1 MVPDCRVDG
10 EEFFLMTTD
19 LVSFVS
25 RETLFV
31 VAYVCAPVLGIAL
44 VVGLAVGIFQAITS
58 IQEMTLT
65 FIPKILA
72 VGIVLLILT
81 NWFLDLLVNYTE
93 LIFSEIS
100 KM

>member
-1 MVPDCRVDG
+1 
-10 EEFFLMTTD
+10 MTTD

-31 VAYVCAPVLGIAL
+31 VAYICAPVLGIAL

-72 VGIVLLILT
+72 VGIVLLLLT

>member
-1 MVPDCRVDG
+1 
-10 EEFFLMTTD
+10 MTTD
-19 LVSFVS
+19 LVTFVS

-44 VVGLAVGIFQAITS
+44 IVGLSVGIFQAITS

-72 VGIVLLILT
+72 VGIVLLVLT
-81 NWFLDLLVNYTE
+81 NWFLDILINYTE
-93 LIFSEIS
+93 LIFNEIS

>member
-1 MVPDCRVDG
+1 
-10 EEFFLMTTD
+10 MTTD

-31 VAYVCAPVLGIAL
+31 VAYVCAPILGIAL

-65 FIPKILA
+65 FIPKTLA
-72 VGIVLLILT
+72 VGIVLLLLT

>member
-1 MVPDCRVDG
+1 
-10 EEFFLMTTD
+10 MTTD

-31 VAYVCAPVLGIAL
+31 VAYVCAPVLGSAL

>member
-1 MVPDCRVDG
+1 
-10 EEFFLMTTD
+10 MTTD

-44 VVGLAVGIFQAITS
+44 LVGLAVGIFQAITS

-72 VGIVLLILT
+72 VGIVLLLLT

>member
-1 MVPDCRVDG
+1 MA
-10 EEFFLMTTD
+10 TD

-72 VGIVLLILT
+72 VGIVLLLLT

>member
-1 MVPDCRVDG
+1 
-10 EEFFLMTTD
+10 MTTD

-44 VVGLAVGIFQAITS
+44 VVGLAVGIFQAINS

-65 FIPKILA
+65 FIPKILS
-72 VGIVLLILT
+72 VCIVLLILT

>member
-1 MVPDCRVDG
+1 
-10 EEFFLMTTD
+10 MTTD

-72 VGIVLLILT
+72 VGIVLLLLT

-93 LIFSEIS
+93 LIFSEIG

>member
-1 MVPDCRVDG
+1 
-10 EEFFLMTTD
+10 MTTD

>member
-1 MVPDCRVDG
+1 
-10 EEFFLMTTD
+10 MTTD

-72 VGIVLLILT
+72 VGIVLLLLT
-81 NWFLDLLVNYTE
+81 NWFVDLLVNYTE

>member
-1 MVPDCRVDG
+1 
-10 EEFFLMTTD
+10 MTTD

-72 VGIVLLILT
+72 VGIVLLLLT
-81 NWFLDLLVNYTE
+81 NWFIDLLVNYTE

>member
-1 MVPDCRVDG
+1 
-10 EEFFLMTTD
+10 MTSD

>member
-1 MVPDCRVDG
+1 
-10 EEFFLMTTD
+10 MTTD
-19 LVSFVS
+19 LVRFVS

-72 VGIVLLILT
+72 VGIVLLLLT

>member
-1 MVPDCRVDG
+1 
-10 EEFFLMTTD
+10 MTTD

-58 IQEMTLT
+58 IQEMPLT

>member
-1 MVPDCRVDG
+1 
-10 EEFFLMTTD
+10 MTTD

-58 IQEMTLT
+58 IQEMTLSFVPKLFVVLGAMALFASYT
-65 FIPKILA
+65 LSTMTDYFMFIFEEIALK
-72 VGIVLLILT
+72 GI
-81 NWFLDLLVNYTE
+81 
-93 LIFSEIS
+93 
-100 KM
+100 

>member
-1 MVPDCRVDG
+1 
-10 EEFFLMTTD
+10 MTTD

-31 VAYVCAPVLGIAL
+31 VAYVCAPVLGIAV

>member
-1 MVPDCRVDG
+1 
-10 EEFFLMTTD
+10 MTTD

-72 VGIVLLILT
+72 VGIVLLLLT
-81 NWFLDLLVNYTE
+81 NWFLDLLVNNTE

>member
-1 MVPDCRVDG
+1 
-10 EEFFLMTTD
+10 MTTD

-44 VVGLAVGIFQAITS
+44 FVGLAVGIFQAITS

>member
-1 MVPDCRVDG
+1 MAYDQNIQYLSLA
-10 EEFFLMTTD
+10 FWQIIMTAGPI
-19 LVSFVS
+19 L
-25 RETLFV
+25 
-31 VAYVCAPVLGIAL
+31 AIALGI
-44 VVGLAVGIFQAITS
+44 GLLIGLIQAATS

>member
-1 MVPDCRVDG
+1 
-10 EEFFLMTTD
+10 MTTD

-25 RETLFV
+25 RETLFA

-72 VGIVLLILT
+72 VGIVLLLLT

>member
-1 MVPDCRVDG
+1 
-10 EEFFLMTTD
+10 MTTD

-25 RETLFV
+25 RDTLFV

>member
-1 MVPDCRVDG
+1 
-10 EEFFLMTTD
+10 MTTD

-81 NWFLDLLVNYTE
+81 NWFLDVLVNYTE

>member
-1 MVPDCRVDG
+1 MVPDCRIDG
-10 EEFFLMTTD
+10 QEFFIMTTD

-72 VGIVLLILT
+72 VGIVLLLLT

>member
-1 MVPDCRVDG
+1 
-10 EEFFLMTTD
+10 MTTD

-58 IQEMTLT
+58 IQEMTQT
-65 FIPKILA
+65 FNPKILA

-81 NWFLDLLVNYTE
+81 NWFFDLLVNYTE

>member
-1 MVPDCRVDG
+1 
-10 EEFFLMTTD
+10 MTTD

-81 NWFLDLLVNYTE
+81 NWFLDLLVSYTE

>member
-1 MVPDCRVDG
+1 
-10 EEFFLMTTD
+10 MTTD

-31 VAYVCAPVLGIAL
+31 VAYVCAPVLGMAL

>member
-1 MVPDCRVDG
+1 
-10 EEFFLMTTD
+10 MTTD

-44 VVGLAVGIFQAITS
+44 VVGLAVGNFQAITS

-72 VGIVLLILT
+72 VGIVLLLLT

>member
-1 MVPDCRVDG
+1 MVPHCRIDG
-10 EEFFLMTTD
+10 EEFFIMTTD

>member
-1 MVPDCRVDG
+1 
-10 EEFFLMTTD
+10 MTTD

-72 VGIVLLILT
+72 VGVVLLLLT

>member
-1 MVPDCRVDG
+1 MVPDCRIDG
-10 EEFFLMTTD
+10 QELFIMTTD

>member
-1 MVPDCRVDG
+1 
-10 EEFFLMTTD
+10 MTTD

-44 VVGLAVGIFQAITS
+44 VVGLAVGIFRAITS

-72 VGIVLLILT
+72 VGIVLLLLT

>member
-1 MVPDCRVDG
+1 
-10 EEFFLMTTD
+10 MTTD

-81 NWFLDLLVNYTE
+81 NWFLDLLVN
-93 LIFSEIS
+93 
-100 KM
+100 K

>member
-1 MVPDCRVDG
+1 
-10 EEFFLMTTD
+10 MTTD

-31 VAYVCAPVLGIAL
+31 IVYVCAPVLVIVL
-44 VVGLAVGIFQAITS
+44 VVRLPVGIFQAITS